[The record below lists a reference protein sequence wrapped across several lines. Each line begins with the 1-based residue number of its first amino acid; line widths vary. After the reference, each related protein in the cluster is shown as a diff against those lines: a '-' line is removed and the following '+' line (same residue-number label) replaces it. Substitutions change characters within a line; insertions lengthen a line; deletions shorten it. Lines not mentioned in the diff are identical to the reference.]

1 MLILIFLIISIYFIF
16 LNLGR
21 KEYDNKVSGLKGNE
35 ALAEHIFKL
44 YKLALTFTAI
54 VACVVISLVWLKEP
68 ICQIFYYWGDL
79 IMILPIL
86 FFLAFFQIFIE
97 IGRRYYEKA
106 LESKEEDALYK
117 LIFKLYQ
124 LIIYIIMFISA
135 GILFLLLLS

>member
-16 LNLGR
+16 LNLGK
-21 KEYDNKVSGLKGNE
+21 KEYDNKVSGFKGDE

-54 VACVVISLVWLKEP
+54 VACGLILSIWLKEP
-68 ICQIFYYWGDL
+68 IYRIFYYWGDF

-97 IGRRYYEKA
+97 LGRRYYEKA
-106 LESKEEDALYK
+106 SESKEEDALFK
-117 LIFKLYQ
+117 LIFKLYE
-124 LIIYIIMFISA
+124 LIIYMIMFISA
-135 GILFLLLLS
+135 GIFFLLFK